1 MDYLQNG
8 ILSAAINPKGAELYS
23 LELDGVER
31 IWQGD
36 PAIWGRHAPLL
47 FPFIGRLKDQQYEL
61 DGKMIQAPMHGFCR
75 DRMFETVEA
84 DDLHVRYRTQDDE
97 ETRTVYPFSFTL
109 EVEFILEENTL
120 IKRHTVTNRSDREMP
135 FELGGHD
142 AYRTTL
148 IPGETMAD
156 YAIAFEG
163 VDHLE
168 PFAMDETGTLDLPKG
183 HIPLEGPLLT
193 KLPQDVGLDTIV
205 LEGLPVRKATL
216 VSRKSPRKVTVEF
229 EDFPYL
235 GIWTA
240 QKGVVTNYI
249 CIEPWSTLPDGHF
262 MGRKLTDK
270 PGIVVLAPGEQK
282 TLTFRSSFE

>member
-23 LELDGVER
+23 LELDGIER

-84 DDLHVRYRTQDDE
+84 DDRHVRYRTQDDE
-97 ETRTVYPFSFTL
+97 ETRSVYPFSFTL

-120 IKRHTVTNRSDREMP
+120 IKRHTVTNHSDREMP

-282 TLTFRSSFE
+282 TLTFRSTFE

>member
-23 LELDGVER
+23 LQLDGLER

-47 FPFIGRLKDQQYEL
+47 FPLIGRLKDQQYEL
-61 DGKMIQAPMHGFCR
+61 DGQMIQAPMHGFCR

-84 DDLHVRYRTQDDE
+84 DDLHVRYRTQDDAS
-97 ETRTVYPFSFTL
+97 TRAVYPFHFTL
-109 EVEFILEENTL
+109 EVEFQLEENA
-120 IKRHTVTNRSDREMP
+120 IVKRHTVTNRSDREMP

-148 IPGETMAD
+148 MPGETMAD

-183 HIPLEGPLLT
+183 NIPLEGPLLT

-205 LEGLPVRKATL
+205 LEGLPVRKASL
-216 VSRKSPRKVTVEF
+216 ISRKSPRKVTVEF

-270 PGIVVLAPGEQK
+270 PGIVVLAPGESK
-282 TLTFRSSFE
+282 TLTFRTFFE

>member
-97 ETRTVYPFSFTL
+97 ETRAVYPFSFTL
-109 EVEFILEENTL
+109 DVEFILEENTL

>member
-1 MDYLQNG
+1 MDFLQNG

-23 LELDGVER
+23 LELDGIER

-61 DGKMIQAPMHGFCR
+61 DGQMIQAPMHGFCR

-84 DDLHVRYRTQDDE
+84 DDLHVRYRTQDDA
-97 ETRTVYPFSFTL
+97 ETRAVYPFSFTL
-109 EVEFILEENTL
+109 EVEFRLEENTL

>member
-1 MDYLQNG
+1 MDFLQNG
-8 ILSAAINPKGAELYS
+8 ILSAAISPKGAELYS
-23 LELDGVER
+23 LELDGIER

-61 DGKMIQAPMHGFCR
+61 DGQMIQAPMHGFCR

-97 ETRTVYPFSFTL
+97 ETRAVYPFSFTL
-109 EVEFILEENTL
+109 EVEFRLEENTL

-168 PFAMDETGTLDLPKG
+168 PFAMDETGTLDLPKR
-183 HIPLEGPLLT
+183 HISLEGPLLT

>member
-97 ETRTVYPFSFTL
+97 ETRAVYPFPFTL

-120 IKRHTVTNRSDREMP
+120 IKRHTVTNRSDQEMP

-240 QKGVVTNYI
+240 QIGVVTNYI